1 MREQEYAAY
10 LRDLVQKASLADPE
24 RKVFGADTHQ
34 YELNPVLS
42 LEEVQAYQEKYHV
55 VLPSEYVFLITQVGN
70 GGAGPYYGIYPLD
83 LKRSRHENMGVPFI
97 TSHLTQQQWTGKLMP
112 ISRENEDLD
121 DCPDDLYEQIE
132 SEVLQGVYPVSTQG
146 CSYET
151 MVAAQGDEE
160 NRVFYVDMDWNYEN
174 KPYDTKMTFL
184 KWYEDFFLEIIAGNR
199 MDSYG
204 TRIIKTEQELM
215 DTFAQTEDL
224 EERRT
229 ILNSFVRFLT
239 PKPESIRFFQ
249 DLPED
254 TLADY
259 KMALLLLYDTE
270 NGLRLFSHLLQTNPE
285 AALAHSMLVP
295 KERLPEYYE
304 TMLHLLYTIE
314 NGSEKK
320 YRYVSL
326 HDILLYR
333 LRECPQLR
341 AKDIIMF
348 LEKNSLTEGDI
359 KTALDTLKYV
369 PDRLEA
375 VDTLAHFMRNG
386 SYWVAHTAL
395 QAVSRTPCRR
405 LEPVYL
411 EMWERYHADT
421 YMASNLKIAFQTNGI
436 PLPKR

>member
-24 RKVFGADTHQ
+24 RKVFGANTHQ
-34 YELNPVLS
+34 YNLNPVLS
-42 LEEVQAYQEKYHV
+42 LDDVQAYQKKYHV

-83 LKRSRHENMGVPFI
+83 LNQPRPENLGTPFI
-97 TSHLTQQQWTGKLMP
+97 TSRLTQQQWTGKLMP
-112 ISRENEDLD
+112 ISCENEDLE

-132 SEVLQGVYPVSTQG
+132 AEVLQGLYPVGTQG

-151 MVAAQGDEE
+151 MVTAQGEE
-160 NRVFYVDMDWNYEN
+160 TNRVFYVDVDWSYEN
-174 KPYDTKMTFL
+174 PPYDTQMPFL
-184 KWYEDFFLEIIAGNR
+184 KWYENFFLEIIAGNR
-199 MDSYG
+199 VDSYG
-204 TRIIKTEQELM
+204 TRIIKTEQELI
-215 DTFAQTEDL
+215 DTFAHTEDL
-224 EERRT
+224 DQRKT

-239 PKPESIRFFQ
+239 PKPESIRFFR

-254 TLADY
+254 TLAEY
-259 KMALLLLYDTE
+259 KLPLLLLYDTE
-270 NGLRLFSHLLQTNPE
+270 NGLQLFSRLLQTNPA

-295 KERLPEYYE
+295 KNRLPEYYE

-314 NGSEKK
+314 NGSEGK
-320 YRYVSL
+320 YRYLSL

-341 AKDIIMF
+341 AKDIVMF
-348 LEKNSLTEGDI
+348 LEKDSLTEGDI
-359 KTALDTLKYV
+359 KTALYTLKFVPDKMEAIDTLS
-369 PDRLEA
+369 
-375 VDTLAHFMRNG
+375 HFMRNG

-395 QAVSRTPCRR
+395 QAVFHTPCRR

-411 EMWERYHADT
+411 EMWERYHEDSC
-421 YMASNLKIAFQTNGI
+421 MAANLKIAFQTNGI